1 MKDLTMDDVKRNNRE
16 AGQFFFSP
24 DTMKF
29 FRSKIESKLVKG
41 RFFIT
46 SEQAGDEHPREFTI
60 RVYDADTHGIS
71 TMGGFQAYKTMEEA
85 EIAIAEFSHNFKF

>member
-1 MKDLTMDDVKRNNRE
+1 MEDVKRNNGN
-16 AGQFFFSP
+16 AGRFFFSP
-24 DTMKF
+24 DSMKF
-29 FRSKIESKLVKG
+29 FRSKIESRLLKE

-60 RVYDADTHGIS
+60 RVYDADTHKIG
-71 TMGGFQAYKTMEEA
+71 TMGGFQAYKTKEEA